1 MSIHDDENF
10 RLKYESLEKQFEEYK
25 NVKEKEVTA
34 LRTEL
39 ERTKEDLSDITQ
51 IKLDKLLKN
60 QQIYQSELLLY
71 LLPTL
76 DSPHAQ
82 MCDDFLRSSS
92 TKKRK
97 ATT

>member
-1 MSIHDDENF
+1 MTIHDDENF
-10 RLKYESLEKQFEEYK
+10 RLKYERLEKHFEEYK
-25 NVKEKEVTA
+25 NDKEKEVKA

-60 QQIYQSELLLY
+60 QQIYHSELLLY
-71 LLPTL
+71 LLPNL

-82 MCDDFLRSSS
+82 MCDDFLRSASA
-92 TKKRK
+92 KKRK
-97 ATT
+97 ATS

>member
-10 RLKYESLEKQFEEYK
+10 RLKYESLQKHFEEYK
-25 NVKEKEVTA
+25 SGKERELTA

-39 ERTKEDLSDITQ
+39 ERTKEDLADITQ

-60 QQIYQSELLLY
+60 QQRYHSELLLY

-82 MCDDFLRSSS
+82 MSDTFLQSAS